1 MERKLPEGWKLA
13 KLRELVSNPNND
25 IVDGPFGSNLKAS
38 EYVDKGVPIIRL
50 QNIDRNSFI
59 NKNIMYVTNEKA
71 RELKRHNFSS
81 GDIVITKLGS
91 PLGKACLV
99 PSDLNWGIIVADV
112 VRVRPNDDFVLREYL
127 VRAIN
132 SDIGIRQFEPLVKG
146 TTRPRVNLGNIRDL
160 IVPVPPF
167 EIQRRIVTILDK
179 AEETR
184 RLRAQADDLA
194 MGLIQSIFLEIF
206 GDPATN
212 PRGWDT
218 LRLKDISEKFG
229 DGPFGSN
236 LKTEHYTDD
245 GIRVIRLKNIGAAK
259 FINDDQAYISEE
271 HFSTLR
277 KHTCNP
283 GDVLIGTMGDPNLRA
298 CILPKFIT
306 LAINKAD
313 CVQCRPDQDIVLP
326 EYICHLLNL
335 PSIVSVASKLVH
347 GETRGRISSGQL
359 GNLSIPIPPI
369 SFQKRFT
376 HIIET
381 ADKMMSNQMLSKI
394 EIQKTFD
401 SLLQKAFTGE
411 LIA

>member
-1 MERKLPEGWKLA
+1 MERKLPEGWK
-13 KLRELVSNPNND
+13 
-25 IVDGPFGSNLKAS
+25 
-38 EYVDKGVPIIRL
+38 
-50 QNIDRNSFI
+50 
-59 NKNIMYVTNEKA
+59 
-71 RELKRHNFSS
+71 
-81 GDIVITKLGS
+81 
-91 PLGKACLV
+91 
-99 PSDLNWGIIVADV
+99 
-112 VRVRPNDDFVLREYL
+112 RV
-127 VRAIN
+127 
-132 SDIGIRQFEPLVKG
+132 K
-146 TTRPRVNLGNIRDL
+146 LGNIVKFEYGKSLPTKERNIEGTIPVYGSNGIVGYHSDFLIDGPSL
-160 IVPVPPF
+160 IVGRKGSIGEVHLSNGPCWPIDTTYFINIDNNLDIKYLYYIMKTLRLNSLNRSTAIPGLNRNDAYSIEVCLPPL
-167 EIQRRIVTILDK
+167 ETQRRIVAILSK

-184 RLRAQADDLA
+184 RLRAQADELA

-218 LRLKDISEKFG
+218 LGLKDISEKFG

-245 GIRVIRLKNIGAAK
+245 GIRVIRLQNIGVAK

-283 GDVLIGTMGDPNLRA
+283 GDILIGTMGDPNLRA
-298 CILPKFIT
+298 CMLPKFIT

-381 ADKMMSNQMLSKI
+381 ADKMMSNQLLSKI